1 MKDRIQ
7 ARQILEDLVNGK
19 DLFSI
24 PDYIDSVAV
33 RPTME
38 AYGYTCNKKHGP
50 VQIMIVLSK
59 INFYEMLF
67 IASMVD
73 EDRAKIFSECGFVP
87 LNSFLDL
94 LISNDVLKKWDI
106 SLHYDY
112 DFKGWWNKKEVNKL
126 YKETLEKIKRFNQ
139 DAVDAAQYAYER
151 FKMEEKVLE
160 DYAEIRFMT
169 RNEAEKILDQLI
181 NDAGKKGEVTIEDFV
196 TYTGFKGFINWG
208 YKDLIWTL
216 ADTIKGKVYQEQSG
230 KFFIDLPEPHR
241 KDSDEE
247 NDECLFFDSITRH
260 TFKGS
265 IKELRKVLKELND
278 IFMDCGEVTL
288 TQYLEAIGVKS
299 EQEYDEQL
307 MWADEFPNFHFSY
320 EETSI
325 SHPNYITIGAD
336 NRPQHVEK
344 KKDPVLSIW
353 YDYLMCSDSHLYVC
367 YNNGTEKDYHHHN
380 YAVKGKTWTDQ
391 VFEIAKYLYTFID
404 EVLDDVYGEGQ
415 FTPDMISRNAIW
427 MALDVV
433 DHERQEIQ
441 YNMNDP
447 EEFDRI
453 TDL

>member
-1 MKDRIQ
+1 MKDRVQ

-24 PDYIDSVAV
+24 PDYIDSIAV
-33 RPTME
+33 RPTRE

-50 VQIMIVLSK
+50 VQIMIILSK

-73 EDRAKIFSECGFVP
+73 ENRAKIFSECSFVP

-112 DFKGWWNKKEVNKL
+112 GFKGWWNKKEFNKKPYMEAL
-126 YKETLEKIKRFNQ
+126 QTKMTRFNQ
-139 DAVDAAQYAYER
+139 DAVDAAKYTYEG

-160 DYAEIRFMT
+160 NYAKIRFMT

-181 NDAGKKGEVTIEDFV
+181 NDAGKKGEVTVEDFI
-196 TYTGFKGFINWG
+196 TYTGFKGFINFG

-247 NDECLFFDSITRH
+247 
-260 TFKGS
+260 
-265 IKELRKVLKELND
+265 KEKNP
-278 IFMDCGEVTL
+278 I
-288 TQYLEAIGVKS
+288 
-299 EQEYDEQL
+299 
-307 MWADEFPNFHFSY
+307 
-320 EETSI
+320 
-325 SHPNYITIGAD
+325 
-336 NRPQHVEK
+336 
-344 KKDPVLSIW
+344 LSIW
-353 YDYLMCSDSHLYVC
+353 YDDFWYDDHMGYLVVS
-367 YNNGTEKDYHHHN
+367 YNDGSEENYKYHAYSIEGKGWKDR
-380 YAVKGKTWTDQ
+380 
-391 VFEIAKYLYTFID
+391 VFEMAKYLYSFMD
-404 EVLDDVYGEGQ
+404 EVFDDVYGESA
-415 FTPDMISRNAIW
+415 FTPDMISRNAVW
-427 MALDVV
+427 MALDAI
-433 DHERQEIQ
+433 DHERLEIE
-441 YNMNDP
+441 YNLSDP
-447 EEFDRI
+447 KEYDRI

>member
-1 MKDRIQ
+1 MKDRVQ
-7 ARQILEDLVNGK
+7 ARQILEDLMNGK
-19 DLFSI
+19 NLFSI

-33 RPTME
+33 RPTIG

-73 EDRAKIFSECGFVP
+73 EDRAKIFSECSFVP
-87 LNSFLDL
+87 LDSFLEL

-106 SLHYDY
+106 SLHYEY
-112 DFKGWWNKKEVNKL
+112 GFKGWWNKKEINKS
-126 YKETLEKIKRFNQ
+126 YRETLEKMTRFNQ
-139 DAVDAAQYAYER
+139 DAVDAAKYAYEG

-181 NDAGKKGEVTIEDFV
+181 NDAGKKGEVTVEDFI
-196 TYTGFKGFINWG
+196 TYTGFKGFINFG

-241 KDSDEE
+241 KEYEDDSM
-247 NDECLFFDSITRH
+247 LFYDSVTGKFFRS
-260 TFKGS
+260 TYP
-265 IKELRKVLKELND
+265 KVKKVIAELNEK
-278 IFMDCGEVTL
+278 FMKDNVVTASD
-288 TQYLEAIGVKS
+288 YLEKLGFKHDPI
-299 EQEYDEQL
+299 YDKTGWSL
-307 MWADEFPNFHFSY
+307 EFPNFNISANAHGKTPDGEFFFRLAPDRDPSY
-320 EETSI
+320 LE
-325 SHPNYITIGAD
+325 N
-336 NRPQHVEK
+336 N
-344 KKDPVLSIW
+344 KDSVLSIW
-353 YDYLMCSDSHLYVC
+353 YDYLMCSDSHLAVS
-367 YNNGTEKDYHHHN
+367 YNNGHEEEYHFHN
-380 YAVKGKTWTDQ
+380 YAVKGKTWKDQ

-427 MALDVV
+427 MALDIV